1 MSRYLPGNVVGMFQ
15 SFVSQRQR
23 HPLQSQEHVH
33 HKLFHHPQNVYE
45 NQQTLRHEIIMV

>member
-33 HKLFHHPQNVYE
+33 HKLFHHPQMYMK
-45 NQQTLRHEIIMV
+45 TSRPYAMK